1 MVKKLWTTLV
11 CGIFYSRSLGACE
24 KHRRKKSVA
33 TFRGHYV
40 PCNVFHSIEKK
51 NWRGSFAYRKQHA
64 RGWLRRV

>member
-51 NWRGSFAYRKQHA
+51 IGEALLHIGNNMLEAG
-64 RGWLRRV
+64 